1 MDPHETLAEKI
12 LGWCAHRQVKHYADL
27 AYIAIVSRP
36 GNDRLIELDYA
47 RAREV
52 LDGKLAAMSQL
63 QPDVYAAFPNIDA
76 LIADLSAKPQLAAA
90 RWAEIMYLRDQRDR
104 FKPALLEVAVTRIL
118 VPGLRG
124 S

>member
-1 MDPHETLAEKI
+1 
-12 LGWCAHRQVKHYADL
+12 
-27 AYIAIVSRP
+27 
-36 GNDRLIELDYA
+36 
-47 RAREV
+47 V
-52 LDGKLAAMSQL
+52 LDGKLAPMSQL

-76 LIADLSAKPQLAAA
+76 LIADLSAKPQLAATQ
-90 RWAEIMYLRDQRDR
+90 WAEIMYLRDQRDR